1 MTDYSLDES
10 LIRKEVMTKIGNDV
24 MPDLSM
30 KHSDPRKPKYDL
42 AVNATMTFFKKAMIH
57 SAYEIHKE
65 LACVSQMYNHIPGS
79 GVIARKDLL
88 VEATNKYTAK
98 YIDRPQCLHG
108 SFFPKSYRLND
119 KQECKEFF
127 SYINSKQYHLNKEL
141 DPIQF
146 LLKLGNGPHRAMG
159 LSILDE
165 DLEKQVRGR
174 YQNGLRCGEETK
186 SFVAQQ
192 YISNPLVLDKENK
205 FDFRIYMLVASVDP
219 LIVYYHDGFLRVSLS
234 KYDKNSKQKNV
245 HFTNTHLSKKNI
257 PRSWRT

>member
-1 MTDYSLDES
+1 M
-10 LIRKEVMTKIGNDV
+10 
-24 MPDLSM
+24 
-30 KHSDPRKPKYDL
+30 
-42 AVNATMTFFKKAMIH
+42 
-57 SAYEIHKE
+57 
-65 LACVSQMYNHIPGS
+65 
-79 GVIARKDLL
+79 
-88 VEATNKYTAK
+88 
-98 YIDRPQCLHG
+98 HG
-108 SFFPKSYRLND
+108 SFFPKSYRLNGNFWNSITTSFIISD

-234 KYDKNSKQKNV
+234 KYDKNSKQVLKTVLFLLTFPNRKM
-245 HFTNTHLSKKNI
+245 FILQILIFRKKYSKKLENMIFMMEWMKMNFEIIKCGQWKNFKNI
-257 PRSWRT
+257 SLKP